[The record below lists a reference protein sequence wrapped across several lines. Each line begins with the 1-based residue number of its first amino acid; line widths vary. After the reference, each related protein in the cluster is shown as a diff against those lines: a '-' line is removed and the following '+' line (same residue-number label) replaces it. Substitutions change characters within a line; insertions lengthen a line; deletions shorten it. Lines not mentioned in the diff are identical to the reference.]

1 MPLLHSITPY
11 TLYHTIHT
19 LLHTVYHTHGIS
31 YHSYSTLSHSILTPT
46 LYHSYSAC
54 ACSSSLYT
62 PLFYTLSS
70 FLYFSLSLLLLSV
83 HYYTLHYN
91 IKYKINKLPC
101 FILTLLYSY
110 TPGLFALFTPSHT
123 IHTPSHTLFTLHHT
137 LYSHSTPL
145 IELSLTHSVC
155 SVSRALSAHS
165 LTLSYLSHSLT
176 SPCSHHVSCTLSV
189 LLLFFLF
196 SPHSVLYYT
205 IHCT

>member
-1 MPLLHSITPY
+1 HSIT
-11 TLYHTIHT
+11 LYHT
-19 LLHTVYHTHGIS
+19 LLHTVYHSHGIS
-31 YHSYSTLSHSILTPT
+31 YHSYSTHHSILTPT

-110 TPGLFALFTPSHT
+110 TPGLFALFTLSHT
-123 IHTPSHTLFTLHHT
+123 ITLYHT
-137 LYSHSTPL
+137 LYLHS
-145 IELSLTHSVC
+145 I
-155 SVSRALSAHS
+155 
-165 LTLSYLSHSLT
+165 TLYT
-176 SPCSHHVSCTLSV
+176 RIV
-189 LLLFFLF
+189 LL
-196 SPHSVLYYT
+196 
-205 IHCT
+205 